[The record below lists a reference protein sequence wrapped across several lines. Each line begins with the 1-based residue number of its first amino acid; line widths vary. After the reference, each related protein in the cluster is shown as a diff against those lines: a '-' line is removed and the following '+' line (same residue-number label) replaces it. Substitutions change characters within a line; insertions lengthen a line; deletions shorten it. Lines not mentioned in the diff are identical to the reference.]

1 MFRFRL
7 AHLGLAMAAIGF
19 TLAQPLV
26 GLGPVAH
33 AAVSAEVGKHL
44 QAAQDLM
51 KKGKYKE
58 AMAKV
63 NDADRA
69 GGKTATDSYTIEGM
83 RASIA
88 TSLGD
93 KATAARAYEA
103 LLASGK
109 VPAGEQ
115 SNYVKAIAGNYYS
128 LKEYGKAI
136 TWINRYLK
144 EGGND
149 PQMRA
154 LLTQTQFLTGNC
166 AQVVKDIQGDL
177 RASERSGRPL
187 GEDQLQILAN
197 CANKQ
202 SDKAAYIV
210 AIEKLAFAYPKKEYW
225 ADLLNRVQGKP
236 GFSGRLTLDLYR
248 LKLAVGQLKE
258 PAKFMEMAQL
268 SLQAGAPAEALR
280 ILEVGYKAG
289 ALGTGPEAERQKRL
303 KDLATKALADDEK
316 RLPVAQAEAIKGKDM
331 DALFTVGFAMAQA
344 GQYDKGLPLME
355 QALAGNMKR
364 PDDAKLHLALCHLL
378 AGKKADALKTLKTV
392 GGDDGTSDLARYWTA
407 QINHPFSG

>member
-1 MFRFRL
+1 
-7 AHLGLAMAAIGF
+7 MAAIGF
-19 TLAQPLV
+19 TLALPLV

-44 QAAQDLM
+44 QAAQDFM

-88 TSLGD
+88 TSMGD
-93 KATAARAYEA
+93 KATATHAYEA

-109 VPAGEQ
+109 VPGGDQ

-128 LKEYGKAI
+128 MKDYPRAI

-144 EGGND
+144 EGGTD

-166 AQVVKDIQGDL
+166 AQVVKDIQNDL
-177 RASERSGRPL
+177 RNAEKSGRPL

-202 SDKAAYIV
+202 NDKVAYV
-210 AIEKLAFAYPKKEYW
+210 NAIEKLTFAYPKKDYW

-236 GFSGRLTLDLYR
+236 GFSSRLTLDLYR
-248 LKLAVGQLKE
+248 LKVSVGQLKDA
-258 PAKFMEMAQL
+258 PKFMEMAQL
-268 SLQAGAPAEALR
+268 SLQAGSPAEAMR
-280 ILEVGYKAG
+280 IIDTGYKVG
-289 ALGTGPEAERQKRL
+289 ALGTGPEAERHKRL
-303 KDLATKALADDEK
+303 KDLASKALADDEK
-316 RLPVAQAEAIKGKDM
+316 RLPAAQADALKAKDM
-331 DALFTVGFAMAQA
+331 DALFTVGFALSQA
-344 GQYDKGLPLME
+344 GQHDKGLPLME
-355 QALAGNMKR
+355 QALQGTLKH
-364 PDDAKLHLALCHLL
+364 PDDARLHLGLCYQL
-378 AGKKADALKTLKTV
+378 AGKKADAIKTLKTV
-392 GGDDGTSDLARYWTA
+392 GGTDGASDLARYWVA
-407 QINHPFSG
+407 QINKPFTG

>member
-58 AMAKV
+58 AMGKV
-63 NDADRA
+63 NDAERA
-69 GGKTATDSYTIEGM
+69 GNKTAQDSYTIEGM

-109 VPAGEQ
+109 VPAAEQ

-128 LKEYGKAI
+128 LKEYGKAV

-166 AQVVKDIQGDL
+166 AQVVKDIQGDM
-177 RASERSGRPL
+177 RAAEKSGRPL

-202 SDKAAYIV
+202 NDKAAYV
-210 AIEKLAFAYPKKEYW
+210 SAIEKLAFAYPKKDYW

-236 GFSGRLTLDLYR
+236 GFSARLTLDLYR
-248 LKLAVGQLKE
+248 LKLALGQIKDA
-258 PAKFMEMAQL
+258 PKYMEMAQL

-280 ILEVGYKAG
+280 VIDAGYKAG
-289 ALGTGPEAERQKRL
+289 ALGTGAEAERHKRL

-316 RLPVAQAEAIKGKDM
+316 RLPAAQAEAIKAKDM
-331 DALFTVGFAMAQA
+331 DGLFTVGFAMSQA
-344 GQYDKGLPLME
+344 GQHDKGLPLME
-355 QALAGNMKR
+355 QAMQGTLKR
-364 PDDAKLHLALCHLL
+364 PEDAKLHLALCHLQ

-392 GGDDGTSDLARYWTA
+392 GGTDGTSDLARYWTA
-407 QINHPFSG
+407 QINRPLAN

>member
-44 QAAQDLM
+44 QAAQEMM

-58 AMAKV
+58 AMVKV
-63 NDADRA
+63 NDAERS
-69 GGKTATDSYTIEGM
+69 GGKTANDSYTIEGM

-88 TSLGD
+88 TSMGD

-128 LKEYGKAI
+128 LKEYQKAI
-136 TWINRYLK
+136 VWINRYLK

-149 PQMRA
+149 PAMRS

-166 AQVVKDIQGDL
+166 AQVVKDIQNDL
-177 RASERSGRPL
+177 RNAEKSGRAL

-202 SDKAAYIV
+202 NDKVAYV
-210 AIEKLAFAYPKKEYW
+210 NAIEKLTFSYPKKDYW

-236 GFSGRLTLDLYR
+236 GFSSRLTLDLDR
-248 LKLAVGQLKE
+248 LKLSVGQLKE
-258 PAKFMEMAQL
+258 SSKFMEMAQL
-268 SLQAGAPAEALR
+268 AMQAGAPAEAVR
-280 ILEVGYKAG
+280 ILDQGYKSG
-289 ALGTGPEAERQKRL
+289 VLGTGAEAERQKRL
-303 KDLATKALADDEK
+303 KDLASKALADDEK
-316 RLPVAQAEAIKGKDM
+316 RLPAAQADAIKTKDM
-331 DALFTVGFAMAQA
+331 DTLFTVGFAYSQA
-344 GQYDKGLPLME
+344 GQHDKGLPLML
-355 QALAGNMKR
+355 QALDGTLKH
-364 PDDAKLHLALCHLL
+364 PEDAKLHLALCYMQ
-378 AGKKADALKTLKTV
+378 AGKKADALKMLKTV
-392 GGDDGTSDLARYWTA
+392 GGTDGTADLARYWVG
-407 QINHPFSG
+407 QINHPFNG